1 LLSKTLV
8 RPTTA
13 AQINAS
19 PAALTYIPCGWVID
33 RARRAEKL
41 MTSMTAQRQAIGGGA
56 AVHWRRS
63 RVARAAILAAA
74 VVGLVPRLGWAA
86 DDPRD
91 AAFLEP
97 ILQRV
102 LETTRTDVAVPWRN
116 PATGNGGSI
125 VIERTFY
132 REPDMP
138 CRSFARTVESAGA
151 APQVMRGTGCR
162 SSTGLWLIEEE
173 PESLAGTPRGTAPVA
188 TPAPD
193 TAAVPPHEVEPA
205 AGPTC
210 PDTVLV
216 PLPTERP
223 PALAY
228 TLPSRAE
235 L

>member
-1 LLSKTLV
+1 
-8 RPTTA
+8 
-13 AQINAS
+13 
-19 PAALTYIPCGWVID
+19 
-33 RARRAEKL
+33 
-41 MTSMTAQRQAIGGGA
+41 MTSMTAQRQAIGGGDA
-56 AVHWRRS
+56 ARGRRPC
-63 RVARAAILAAA
+63 VARAAILAAA
-74 VVGLVPRLGWAA
+74 VVGLVPRLGAAA

-138 CRSFARTVESAGA
+138 CRTFARTVESAGA
-151 APQVMRGTGCR
+151 APQVTRGTGCR
-162 SSTGLWLIEEE
+162 SSTGLWLIEAE
-173 PESLAGTPRGTAPVA
+173 PESMAGTAPRGTGPVA

-193 TAAVPPHEVEPA
+193 PAAVPPHEVEPA

>member
-1 LLSKTLV
+1 
-8 RPTTA
+8 
-13 AQINAS
+13 
-19 PAALTYIPCGWVID
+19 
-33 RARRAEKL
+33 
-41 MTSMTAQRQAIGGGA
+41 MTSMTAQRKAVGGGA
-56 AVHWRRS
+56 AAGGRRPHAT
-63 RVARAAILAAA
+63 RVAILAAA

-102 LETTRTDVAVPWRN
+102 LETTRSDVEVPWRN

-132 REPDMP
+132 REPAMP
-138 CRSFARTVESAGA
+138 CRTFARTIESASA
-151 APQVMRGTGCR
+151 VPQVMRGTGCR
-162 SSTGLWLIEEE
+162 GSTGLWLIEEE
-173 PESLAGTPRGTAPVA
+173 PESPARAAPRGTAPRA
-188 TPAPD
+188 TPAPG

-216 PLPTERP
+216 PLPAERP
-223 PALAY
+223 PAFAY

>member
-1 LLSKTLV
+1 
-8 RPTTA
+8 
-13 AQINAS
+13 
-19 PAALTYIPCGWVID
+19 
-33 RARRAEKL
+33 

-56 AVHWRRS
+56 AVRWRRS

-210 PDTVLV
+210 LDTVLV

>member
-1 LLSKTLV
+1 
-8 RPTTA
+8 
-13 AQINAS
+13 
-19 PAALTYIPCGWVID
+19 
-33 RARRAEKL
+33 
-41 MTSMTAQRQAIGGGA
+41 MTSITARKKAIGGRDA
-56 AVHWRRS
+56 AVRHR
-63 RVARAAILAAA
+63 ARAARVAILAATA
-74 VVGLVPRLGWAA
+74 LGLVPSLGWAA

-97 ILQRV
+97 ILQRI
-102 LETTRTDVAVPWRN
+102 LETARTEVEVPWRN

-138 CRSFARTVESAGA
+138 CRAFARTLESAGA
-151 APQVMRGTGCR
+151 APQVTRGTGCR

-173 PESLAGTPRGTAPVA
+173 PESLAGTAPRGTAPRG
-188 TPAPD
+188 TSSPG
-193 TAAVPPHEVEPA
+193 TAALPPHEVEPA

-216 PLPTERP
+216 PMPTERP
-223 PALAY
+223 PAFAY

>member
-1 LLSKTLV
+1 
-8 RPTTA
+8 
-13 AQINAS
+13 
-19 PAALTYIPCGWVID
+19 
-33 RARRAEKL
+33 
-41 MTSMTAQRQAIGGGA
+41 MTSMTAQRKALGGGA
-56 AVHWRRS
+56 AAGWRR
-63 RVARAAILAAA
+63 ARATGLAILS
-74 VVGLVPRLGWAA
+74 VPVLSLVPSLGWAA

-102 LETTRTDVAVPWRN
+102 LETTRTEVEVPWSN
-116 PATGNGGSI
+116 PATGNRGSI

-138 CRSFARTVESAGA
+138 CRAFVRTLEATGA
-151 APQVMRGTGCR
+151 APQVTRGRGCR

-173 PESLAGTPRGTAPVA
+173 PESLAGTAPRGTSPRATAPRG
-188 TPAPD
+188 TSPAG
-193 TAAVPPHEVEPA
+193 TAALPPHEVEPA

-216 PLPTERP
+216 PLPAERP

>member
-1 LLSKTLV
+1 
-8 RPTTA
+8 
-13 AQINAS
+13 
-19 PAALTYIPCGWVID
+19 
-33 RARRAEKL
+33 
-41 MTSMTAQRQAIGGGA
+41 MTSVTAQGKAIGGGA
-56 AVHWRRS
+56 AAHWRRG
-63 RVARAAILAAA
+63 RIVRAAILAAA
-74 VVGLVPRLGWAA
+74 VVGLVPRLSSAA

-138 CRSFARTVESAGA
+138 CRSFARTIESAGT
-151 APQVMRGTGCR
+151 APEVMRGTGCR

-173 PESLAGTPRGTAPVA
+173 PASLAGTAPRGTGPVA
-188 TPAPD
+188 MPVPDPA
-193 TAAVPPHEVEPA
+193 ALPPPEVEPA

-216 PLPTERP
+216 PLPAERP

>member
-1 LLSKTLV
+1 
-8 RPTTA
+8 
-13 AQINAS
+13 
-19 PAALTYIPCGWVID
+19 
-33 RARRAEKL
+33 
-41 MTSMTAQRQAIGGGA
+41 MTSMTAPRQAIGGGA
-56 AVHWRRS
+56 AVRWRRA

-173 PESLAGTPRGTAPVA
+173 PASMAGTPRGTAPRGTAPVA
-188 TPAPD
+188 TPAPG

>member
-1 LLSKTLV
+1 M
-8 RPTTA
+8 
-13 AQINAS
+13 
-19 PAALTYIPCGWVID
+19 
-33 RARRAEKL
+33 L
-41 MTSMTAQRQAIGGGA
+41 MTSMTAQGKD
-56 AVHWRRS
+56 RRRP
-63 RVARAAILAAA
+63 RVVRGAILVAA
-74 VVGLVPRLGWAA
+74 VVGVVPRLGWAA

-91 AAFLEP
+91 ATFLEP

-102 LETTRTDVAVPWRN
+102 LETTRTEIEVPWSN

-138 CRSFARTVESAGA
+138 CRAFVRTLDAAGA
-151 APQVMRGTGCR
+151 APQVTRGTGCR

-173 PESLAGTPRGTAPVA
+173 PESLAGTAPRATGPRGTS
-188 TPAPD
+188 PAG
-193 TAAVPPHEVEPA
+193 TAALPPHEVEPA

-216 PLPTERP
+216 PMPTERP

>member
-1 LLSKTLV
+1 M
-8 RPTTA
+8 A
-13 AQINAS
+13 
-19 PAALTYIPCGWVID
+19 G
-33 RARRAEKL
+33 RAEKL
-41 MTSMTAQRQAIGGGA
+41 MTSMAARRKAIGGGA
-56 AVHWRRS
+56 AAGWQRPRI
-63 RVARAAILAAA
+63 ARAAILAAA
-74 VVGLVPRLGWAA
+74 VMGLVPRLGWAA

-97 ILQRV
+97 ILQRI
-102 LETTRTDVAVPWRN
+102 LETTRTEVEAPWRN

-138 CRSFARTVESAGA
+138 CRTFVRTLESAGA
-151 APQVMRGTGCR
+151 APQVTRGTGCR

-173 PESLAGTPRGTAPVA
+173 PESGAGTAPRGTAPRA
-188 TPAPD
+188 TPPPG
-193 TAAVPPHEVEPA
+193 TAALPPHEVEPA

>member
-1 LLSKTLV
+1 
-8 RPTTA
+8 
-13 AQINAS
+13 
-19 PAALTYIPCGWVID
+19 
-33 RARRAEKL
+33 
-41 MTSMTAQRQAIGGGA
+41 MTSMTAQRKAIGDGA
-56 AVHWRRS
+56 AAGWRR
-63 RVARAAILAAA
+63 ARATGVVILA
-74 VVGLVPRLGWAA
+74 VPVLSFVPSLGWAA

-97 ILQRV
+97 ILQRA
-102 LETTRTDVAVPWRN
+102 LETTRTEVEVPWRN

-138 CRSFARTVESAGA
+138 CRAFVRTLEAAGA
-151 APQVMRGTGCR
+151 APQVTRGTGCR

-173 PESLAGTPRGTAPVA
+173 PESLAGTAPPGTSRGMSPAGTAA
-188 TPAPD
+188 L
-193 TAAVPPHEVEPA
+193 PPHEVEPA

-216 PLPTERP
+216 PLPAERP